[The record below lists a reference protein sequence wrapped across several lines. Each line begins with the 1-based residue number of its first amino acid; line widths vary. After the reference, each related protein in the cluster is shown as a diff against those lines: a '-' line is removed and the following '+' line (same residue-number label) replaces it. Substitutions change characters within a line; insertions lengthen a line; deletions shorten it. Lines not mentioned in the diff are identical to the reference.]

1 MVAINEQTNANESRS
16 TVGYLLK
23 IEDRVEN
30 VTAYFSMV
38 GAKTTSIHLPSQS
51 TLYVLYWESLFSEF
65 PFLSSED
72 SNLFYLTSPLYL
84 QWSISVIC
92 SCQQIWSIKLLPNN
106 RHLGSRLLNHPDSII
121 YTVCSCSYSA
131 TVLCHPIELP
141 QPPIIQAPSIKEDL
155 RVEFL
160 QHANVTIVWELPKGS
175 SARIHIYTIKFSTR
189 TLSHIKIK
197 DSCICHSVR

>member
-1 MVAINEQTNANESRS
+1 MKYQCHMQLSTNLEHQTTPKQQTSWWQ
-16 TVGYLLK
+16 
-23 IEDRVEN
+23 
-30 VTAYFSMV
+30 VT
-38 GAKTTSIHLPSQS
+38 KPPQH
-51 TLYVLYWESLFSEF
+51 
-65 PFLSSED
+65 
-72 SNLFYLTSPLYL
+72 
-84 QWSISVIC
+84 
-92 SCQQIWSIKLLPNN
+92 PNN
-106 RHLGSRLLNHPDSII
+106 II

-155 RVEFL
+155 RVGFL

-189 TLSHIKIK
+189 TLGHIKIK